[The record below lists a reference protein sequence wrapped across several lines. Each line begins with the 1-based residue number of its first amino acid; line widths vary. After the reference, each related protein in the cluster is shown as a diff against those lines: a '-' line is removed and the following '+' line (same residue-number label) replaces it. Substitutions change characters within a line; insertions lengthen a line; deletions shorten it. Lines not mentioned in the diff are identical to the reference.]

1 MKIGEK
7 IKRIR
12 TTFNL
17 TQEELGQDLHLTRQT
32 ISNWE
37 KGKSYPSIQDIVTI
51 SDRYHVSLDELLKED
66 QEMLA
71 HFESVDRQSVRQQY
85 LYALAYCISIV
96 CLAIGLLSRYVTL
109 PSQVT
114 TVAAIILLVSV
125 ITLYLTVQKP
135 VVIYRN
141 KWALLAL
148 AIAFLYFI
156 SQIDGIPTAVNTSF
170 SLGMLMGSVFSL
182 FLKMSVV
189 YFIPQVP
196 QLFRTKK

>member
-1 MKIGEK
+1 MQIGEK

-96 CLAIGLLSRYVTL
+96 CLAIGLLSRHGCHFAE
-109 PSQVT
+109 PSDNRGGNYS
-114 TVAAIILLVSV
+114 IGIS
-125 ITLYLTVQKP
+125 YH
-135 VVIYRN
+135 
-141 KWALLAL
+141 AL
-148 AIAFLYFI
+148 FN
-156 SQIDGIPTAVNTSF
+156 G
-170 SLGMLMGSVFSL
+170 
-182 FLKMSVV
+182 
-189 YFIPQVP
+189 
-196 QLFRTKK
+196 TKAGGDLSK

>member
-1 MKIGEK
+1 MQIGEK

-51 SDRYHVSLDELLKED
+51 SDHYKISLDELLKED

-71 HFESVDRQSVRQQY
+71 HFETVDRQSTRQRY
-85 LYALAYCISIV
+85 LYALAYCVSLV
-96 CLAIGLLSRYVTL
+96 CLAMGIVSRYYLFPSKVTTTGALLLLLS
-109 PSQVT
+109 
-114 TVAAIILLVSV
+114 V
-125 ITLYLTVQKP
+125 IMLCLTVQKP
-135 VVIYRN
+135 AVLYKN
-141 KWALLAL
+141 KWAILCLV
-148 AIAFLYFI
+148 IAFIYFV
-156 SQIDGIPTAVNTSF
+156 SQLTAVSGNTSY
-170 SLGMLMGSVFSL
+170 SLGMLMGDGLSL
-182 FLKMSVV
+182 FIKMSAV

-196 QLFRTKK
+196 ELFLAKSK